1 MPSVETPPRA
11 WGRRD
16 GVLSDTLAAR
26 NTPTCVGK
34 TPLIR
39 SSRIPIGKHP
49 HVRGEDEP
57 LRNVFVPCSE
67 TPPRAWGRRQKRAEQ
82 RRSAGNTPT
91 CVGKT
96 GIRHGRSFAT
106 WKHPHVRGE
115 DVAVMAVI
123 RPSTET
129 PPRAW
134 GRPTLVRSSIGAS
147 GNTPTCVGKTYAR
160 TRRRPAI
167 QKHPHVR
174 GEDFHIVCLLLFHL
188 ETPPRAW
195 GRPFL

>member
-49 HVRGEDEP
+49 HVRGEDVKNE
-57 LRNVFVPCSE
+57 LNSVGQQE
-67 TPPRAWGRRQKRAEQ
+67 TPPRAWGRRE
-82 RRSAGNTPT
+82 SGMEGVLLP
-91 CVGKT
+91 
-96 GIRHGRSFAT
+96 
-106 WKHPHVRGE
+106 
-115 DVAVMAVI
+115 
-123 RPSTET
+123 
-129 PPRAW
+129 
-134 GRPTLVRSSIGAS
+134 

-174 GEDFHIVCLLLFHL
+174 GEDSWNLLAFFPLSFNKELKWHSKIHIVV
-188 ETPPRAW
+188 
-195 GRPFL
+195 